1 MLRIGVLAAIRPH
14 KQAITRSF
22 DSILRANKRGGRSIF
37 ASSSKSRATQEAAPR
52 QQRGSRFERGWCEMK
67 TKKLIAATLAA
78 SMAVAIVPTASFARP
93 VVVVPGH
100 TFGGGAGFA
109 PWPIFAC
116 AGGIITSALVAN
128 ARDNR
133 ELTAQEAWSCGVL
146 FWFAEPTPK
155 KKKRKHH

>member
-1 MLRIGVLAAIRPH
+1 MLRIGVPAVRPH
-14 KQAITRSF
+14 QKSITRSF
-22 DSILRANKRGGRSIF
+22 DSILRANKRGNRSIF
-37 ASSSKSRATQEAAPR
+37 ASSSKPQATQEAAPR

-78 SMAVAIVPTASFARP
+78 SMAVAIVPTASFAKA

-100 TFGGGAGFA
+100 TFGGGNPGAA
-109 PWPIFAC
+109 LWPIFAC
-116 AGGIITSALVAN
+116 AGGIITSAIVAN

-146 FWFAEPTPK
+146 FWFAQPK
-155 KKKRKHH
+155 